1 MKKAT
6 GLDNQIILYAKH
18 HYGTSNDIYKDICHI
33 IMKYCGH
40 VPSKN
45 DVLKAVISTYAHY
58 GTENKMDI
66 DRALREALIPDPIID
81 RKPIEI
87 LLGHLAIISGEVVDM
102 SLKNNFKFGKEK

>member
-6 GLDNQIILYAKH
+6 GLSNQIILYAKH
-18 HYGTSNDIYKDICHI
+18 HYGKSNDIYKDIYHL

-45 DVLKAVISTYAHY
+45 DVLEAIIFTYAHY
-58 GTENKMDI
+58 GTENKI
-66 DRALREALIPDPIID
+66 EVYRALREALIPDPILN

-87 LLGHLAIISGEVVDM
+87 LLGHLAITSGEIVDM
-102 SLKNNFKFGKEK
+102 SQKENFNFRKK